1 MITIDALL
9 LPSAVSAKTSG
20 AILDELS
27 AGFAAND
34 HAIMASR
41 TPPKQSAKL
50 TATRA

>member
-20 AILDELS
+20 AILDKLS